1 MVVHRITMP
10 DPLWTPP
17 TCRCWRTFFLWIQR
31 RHELYTKKDMNI
43 QSQPGETDESLG
55 ESLSGLFV
63 IHSGFLQWSA
73 LMHVCWCVTLK
84 WRNSLVVVPYIKIPH
99 EGLIHLFQHIFC
111 LTFNSETLPVSM
123 LINQGLSLRLQDLF
137 MFSESQF
144 LILIWSDWDKPLNT
158 HKPFLNVTSGVLGL
172 ALLKVVYVL
181 NWMTRSNCH
190 VWS

>member
-1 MVVHRITMP
+1 MDTT
-10 DPLWTPP
+10 DLSLLNN
-17 TCRCWRTFFLWIQR
+17 FFFVDSKKTWII
-31 RHELYTKKDMNI
+31 HKKDMNI
-43 QSQPGETDESLG
+43 QSQSGETDESLG

-63 IHSGFLQWSA
+63 VHSGFLQWSA

-84 WRNSLVVVPYIKIPH
+84 WRNSLVVVPYIRIPD

-111 LTFNSETLPVSM
+111 LTFNSESLPVSM

-144 LILIWSDWDKPLNT
+144 LILIWSDYDKPLNT

-172 ALLKVVYVL
+172 ALLKGCLCFELDDEVEL
-181 NWMTRSNCH
+181 SCLIIIILFILFLL
-190 VWS
+190 